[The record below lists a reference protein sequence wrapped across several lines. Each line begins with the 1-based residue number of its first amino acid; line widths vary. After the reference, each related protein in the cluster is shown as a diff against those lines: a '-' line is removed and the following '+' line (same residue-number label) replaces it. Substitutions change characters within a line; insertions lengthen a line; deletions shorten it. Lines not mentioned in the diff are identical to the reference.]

1 MRFGIFGL
9 LAALAVG
16 MITVTGDVSTADAQA
31 CRKNYYRCNLN
42 RGGRIE
48 SRQSQLLLESRRG
61 PPFHD
66 LPEEILQVRLKRR
79 WTS

>member
-31 CRKNYYRCNLN
+31 CRKNYYRCDLN
-42 RGGRIE
+42 TLADRLGVAGDVGALALGFT
-48 SRQSQLLLESRRG
+48 SRYLLV
-61 PPFHD
+61 D
-66 LPEEILQVRLKRR
+66 LR
-79 WTS
+79 

>member
-16 MITVTGDVSTADAQA
+16 MITVTGDVRTADAQA
-31 CRKNYYRCNLN
+31 CRKNYYRCDLN
-42 RGGRIE
+42 RGERIDPANPNCCW
-48 SRQSQLLLESRRG
+48 S
-61 PPFHD
+61 PA

>member
-9 LAALAVG
+9 LALAVG
-16 MITVTGDVSTADAQA
+16 MITVTEDVSTADAQA
-31 CRKNYYRCNLN
+31 CRKNYYRCDLN
-42 RGGRIE
+42 RGGRIDPANPNCCW
-48 SRQSQLLLESRRG
+48 SPAAG
-61 PPFHD
+61 APFHV